1 MFRMTPEAV
10 VSFLSQTPLLRPC
23 GTAVLAKLAPH
34 LEQREVPRGQALLQ
48 AGVASPSVGFLV
60 AGRASLRCKD
70 PTTGSEDQLDQLGPG
85 DTLGEMCHGLASGGP
100 LSIVAEETCNVLF
113 IRKEHLDQ
121 VMGAVPGVA
130 QALAATVSARFVKVV
145 GSVRAAA
152 SAAGRAPAGDGIRFV
167 EVSAYE
173 KTKSLLDLVPARVC
187 LSHRL
192 LPLELDGNR
201 LLVGMVNPKLDDALT
216 ELRRVLNAV
225 EPEVACISIDDFNT
239 AVIRLKLDAG
249 DRPGAAG
256 RGRDQPQRLVYLSEA
271 RKEGDKAQV
280 VMGEEVTLLVD
291 RILLEAVERGAS
303 DVHIEA
309 ETSGLRVR
317 YRVQGM
323 MVERKEL
330 VPASFATG
338 VTARLKILSELD
350 ITERRIPQD
359 GRIAASVGKRD
370 LNFRISTLA
379 TCRGEKVVLRILDP
393 TDVMR
398 PLDHIF
404 VEPRV
409 LELVKRAVAVPHGA
423 ILVAGPTGSGKSS
436 TLYSMLNQRKTS
448 RPDNNIVTVE
458 DPVEFMFPGLTQ
470 TPINPKVG
478 LDYATA
484 LRALLRQDPD
494 VIMVGEL
501 RDGPSTGIAIEA
513 ALTGHLVLSSMH
525 GNTGVAVL
533 QRLGHFGI
541 PPVLLSQALNI
552 IVVQRLAP
560 RLCQACVTEDEVP
573 AGMLGDLRRLG
584 LAAPAPDKLPV
595 SATMIRNL
603 DRLHLLDGGGGAVR
617 LPRPVGCDACEKTGR
632 KGRVPVVEVLALHD
646 DMRAVLAAGVP
657 PAELLKQAEA
667 AGQFISF
674 TQYAQKLMARKLLAP
689 SDAVHIV
696 AE

>member
-1 MFRMTPEAV
+1 
-10 VSFLSQTPLLRPC
+10 
-23 GTAVLAKLAPH
+23 
-34 LEQREVPRGQALLQ
+34 
-48 AGVASPSVGFLV
+48 
-60 AGRASLRCKD
+60 
-70 PTTGSEDQLDQLGPG
+70 
-85 DTLGEMCHGLASGGP
+85 
-100 LSIVAEETCNVLF
+100 
-113 IRKEHLDQ
+113 
-121 VMGAVPGVA
+121 
-130 QALAATVSARFVKVV
+130 
-145 GSVRAAA
+145 
-152 SAAGRAPAGDGIRFV
+152 
-167 EVSAYE
+167 
-173 KTKSLLDLVPARVC
+173 
-187 LSHRL
+187 
-192 LPLELDGNR
+192 
-201 LLVGMVNPKLDDALT
+201 
-216 ELRRVLNAV
+216 
-225 EPEVACISIDDFNT
+225 
-239 AVIRLKLDAG
+239 
-249 DRPGAAG
+249 
-256 RGRDQPQRLVYLSEA
+256 
-271 RKEGDKAQV
+271 
-280 VMGEEVTLLVD
+280 
-291 RILLEAVERGAS
+291 
-303 DVHIEA
+303 VHIEPEA
-309 ETSGLRVR
+309 SGLRVR

-323 MVERKEL
+323 LIDRKEL
-330 VPASFATG
+330 IPASFASG

-359 GRIAASVGKRD
+359 GRIAASVGKRN

-398 PLDHIF
+398 PLEHIF

-409 LELVKRAVAVPHGA
+409 LDLVKRAIAVPHGA

-436 TLYSMLNQRKTS
+436 TLYSLLNQRKLS

-501 RDGPSTGIAIEA
+501 RDAPSTAIAIEA

-525 GNTGVAVL
+525 GNTGIAVL

-560 RLCQACVTEDEVP
+560 RLCPSCVSEDQVP
-573 AGMLGDLRRLG
+573 ADVLAELRRLQLASG
-584 LAAPAPDKLPV
+584 AAPDRSQLPV

-603 DRLHLLDGGGGAVR
+603 DRLALLESGAGGLR
-617 LPRPVGCDACEKTGR
+617 LPRPVGCDECERTGR

-646 DMRAVLAAGVP
+646 DMRAVLASGAP
-657 PAELLKQAEA
+657 PGELLKQAEA
-667 AGQFISF
+667 AGQFVSF
-674 TQYAQKLMARKLLAP
+674 AQYARLLMARKLLAP